1 MAGNRSPES
10 AAPLAGRTALVTG
23 GSRGIGRAV
32 SVALARD
39 GAAVAVNYRRDAAAA
54 GQLAAELAAA
64 ARPARAFRAS
74 LESNEQIERLVAAV
88 AAEFGPPDIVVN
100 CAGVAS
106 RGQAV
111 LDTDP
116 AELVRLM
123 AVNAFGPHR
132 LAQLVL
138 PGMRERGLGHIV
150 MISSTATRVM
160 GANGAPYNMAKAAME
175 ALAYT
180 LAAEEERYGVRVNV
194 VAPGL
199 VDTEM
204 GRRMTRAVHDV
215 ADISALDAASP
226 FGRVCRPEDVA
237 GVVAFVVGPTAG
249 YVTGQRIAVDGGAE
263 RSNRVAAPS
272 EVSTATRIGAG
283 CGTRR
288 GGDHLD

>member
-1 MAGNRSPES
+1 MVDSRGPGSD
-10 AAPLAGRTALVTG
+10 APLAGRTAIVTG
-23 GSRGIGRAV
+23 GSRGIGRAI

-39 GAAVAVNYRRDAAAA
+39 GAAVAVNYLRDAAAA
-54 GQLAAELAAA
+54 EQLAAELTTA

-74 LESNEQIERLVAAV
+74 LESNQQIEHLVAAV

-106 RGQAV
+106 RGHAV
-111 LDTDP
+111 VDTDP
-116 AELVRLM
+116 SELVRLM
-123 AVNAFGPHR
+123 AVSAFGPHR

-180 LAAEEERYGVRVNV
+180 LAAEEERFGVRVNV

-204 GRRMTRAVHDV
+204 GRRMTRAVHGV
-215 ADISALDAASP
+215 ADMSALDAASP

-237 GVVAFVVGPTAG
+237 GLVAFLVGPGAG

-263 RSNRVAAPS
+263 RSNRVVAPS
-272 EVSTATRIGAG
+272 EATATRIGPG
-283 CGTRR
+283 CGTGR

>member
-23 GSRGIGRAV
+23 GSRGIGRAI

-100 CAGVAS
+100 CAGLAS
-106 RGQAV
+106 RGQPV
-111 LDTDP
+111 VDTDP
-116 AELVRLM
+116 VELMRLM

-180 LAAEEERYGVRVNV
+180 LAAEEERHGIRVNV

-204 GRRMTRAVHDV
+204 GRRMTRAVHGV
-215 ADISALDAASP
+215 VDISALDAASP

-237 GVVAFVVGPTAG
+237 GVVAFLVGPAAG

-263 RSNRVAAPS
+263 RSNRVAAP
-272 EVSTATRIGAG
+272 AR
-283 CGTRR
+283 
-288 GGDHLD
+288 

>member
-1 MAGNRSPES
+1 VTEHRDAGGG
-10 AAPLAGRTALVTG
+10 APLAGRTAIVTG
-23 GSRGIGRAV
+23 GSRGIGRAI

-54 GQLAAELAAA
+54 EQLAAELTAA
-64 ARPARAFRAS
+64 ARTARAFRAS
-74 LESNEQIERLVAAV
+74 LESNEQIEDMAGAV
-88 AAEFGPPDIVVN
+88 TAEFGPPDIIVN

-106 RGQAV
+106 RGQPVA
-111 LDTDP
+111 DTDP
-116 AELVRLM
+116 AELTRLM

-132 LAQLVL
+132 LAQLVI
-138 PGMRERGLGHIV
+138 PGMRKRGLGHIV

-180 LAAEEERYGVRVNV
+180 LAAEEERYGIRVNV

-204 GRRMTRAVHDV
+204 GRRMTRAVHGV
-215 ADISALDAASP
+215 ADMSALSTGSP
-226 FGRVCRPEDVA
+226 FGRVCQPEDVA
-237 GVVAFVVGPTAG
+237 GVVAFLVGPAAG

-263 RSNRVAAPS
+263 RLNRVAAPGPS
-272 EVSTATRIGAG
+272 AKK
-283 CGTRR
+283 
-288 GGDHLD
+288 